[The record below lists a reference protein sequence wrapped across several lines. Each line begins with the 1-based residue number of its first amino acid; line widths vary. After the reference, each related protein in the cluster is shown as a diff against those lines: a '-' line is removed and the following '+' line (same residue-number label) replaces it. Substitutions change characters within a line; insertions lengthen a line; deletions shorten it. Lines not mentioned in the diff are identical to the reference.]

1 MVNPQILEH
10 LKVLHLELEN
20 WHGVLMILISLLVVQ
35 MTALNYGSGIQR
47 YALVTHCF
55 SCEAGGIG
63 SQTDN

>member
-1 MVNPQILEH
+1 
-10 LKVLHLELEN
+10 
-20 WHGVLMILISLLVVQ
+20 MILISLLVVQ

-63 SQTDN
+63 SQTNN